1 MINVLSDVNPIAAF
15 IWLMMTAGI
24 AMFCLNPVILALS
37 ILGGMLYF
45 FIRNPDSGFKAQLP
59 YLLLFLMTALLNPL
73 FSHNGATVLFVLNHN
88 PITLE
93 AFYYG
98 LVLGGMIL
106 SVLYWFR
113 SFQQIMTSDKLLYV
127 FGSALPKLTLILSI
141 ALRYIPLLKQQTKRI
156 RDAQKALGLFKDEN
170 IIDRLRGEMRIFS
183 VLVTWALENGIITA
197 DSMTARGY
205 GIGRRTRFALFHFRI
220 RDGILVA
227 VCLMLGGIT
236 VAAIAAGS
244 LNCSFYPYFS
254 LPQPDL
260 AGWCAY
266 IAFAILAFF
275 PGFLEVEENIRWKS
289 LASKT

>member
-1 MINVLSDVNPIAAF
+1 MMSVLSDVNPIAAF

-24 AMFCLNPVILALS
+24 AMFCLNPIILALS
-37 ILGGMLYF
+37 IAGGMFYF
-45 FIRNPDSGFKAQLP
+45 FVRNPDSGLKAQIP
-59 YLLLFLMTALLNPL
+59 YLLLFLLSAILNPL

-93 AFYYG
+93 ALIYG

-141 ALRYIPLLKQQTKRI
+141 TLRYIPMLKKQTKRI

-170 IIDRLRGEMRIFS
+170 TIDRLRGEMRIFS

-205 GIGRRTRFALFHFRI
+205 GISRRTRFALFHFHL
-220 RDGILVA
+220 RDGLLCA
-227 VCLMLGGIT
+227 VCLLFGAIII
-236 VAAIAAGS
+236 AAIAAGS
-244 LNCSFYPYFS
+244 LDCSFYPRFM
-254 LPQPDL
+254 LDQPDCL
-260 AGWCAY
+260 GLCAY
-266 IAFAILAFF
+266 IAFALLAFF
-275 PGFLEVEENIRWKS
+275 PGLLEVEENIRWKS
-289 LASKT
+289 LKSKT

>member
-1 MINVLSDVNPIAAF
+1 MMNVLSDVNPIAAF
-15 IWLMMTAGI
+15 LWLMMTAGI
-24 AMFCLNPVILALS
+24 AMFCLNPIILALS
-37 ILGGMLYF
+37 IAGGMFYF
-45 FIRNPDSGFKAQLP
+45 FVRNPDSGIKAQLP
-59 YLLLFLMTALLNPL
+59 YLSLFLLSALLNPL

-93 AFYYG
+93 AFCYG

-141 ALRYIPLLKQQTKRI
+141 ALRYIPLLKKQTKRI

-205 GIGRRTRFALFHFRI
+205 GIGRRTRFALFRFQL
-220 RDGILVA
+220 RDGVMCA
-227 VCLMLGGIT
+227 VCLVLGGISIT
-236 VAAIAAGS
+236 AIATGA
-244 LNCSFYPYFS
+244 LACTFYPYFALS
-254 LPQPDL
+254 RPNALGL
-260 AGWCAY
+260 CAY
-266 IAFAILAFF
+266 LAFALLAFF
-275 PGFLEVEENIRWKS
+275 PGLLEVEENIRWKS
-289 LASKT
+289 LKSKT